1 MTDKEFRR
9 LTREELVDII
19 YELQKTQ
26 EQLRAENEE
35 LKKQLADKELKMENA
50 GSIAEAALAL
60 NGVFEAAQEAAD
72 QYLAQVR
79 AANERTQSVCDR
91 VIANAQRRAAEI
103 VKQAQDEAARTAEEA
118 LCAPAQR

>member
-35 LKKQLADKELKMENA
+35 LKKQLADKKLKMENA

-91 VIANAQRRAAEI
+91 VIANAQPRAAEI

>member
-35 LKKQLADKELKMENA
+35 LKKQLADKKLKMENA

>member
-9 LTREELVDII
+9 LTREELVEII
-19 YELQKTQ
+19 YELQKAQ

-35 LKKQLADKELKMENA
+35 LKKQLADKELKMESA

-72 QYLAQVR
+72 QYLSQVR
-79 AANERTQSVCDR
+79 AVNERTQSVCDR

-103 VKQAQDEAARTAEEA
+103 VKQAQNEAAQVKEEA